1 MIEFTDPYGTYATRE
16 ELGRPWGC
24 SRDQA
29 ELWWASVGEE
39 GRDGILLSRC
49 YDRLPVEKCL
59 PFPGLIMLP
68 FLSMRVDRFRRN

>member
-1 MIEFTDPYGTYATRE
+1 MIEFTDPHVTYATRE

-29 ELWWASVGEE
+29 ELWWTSVGEE

-59 PFPGLIMLP
+59 PLTNPIMLS
-68 FLSMRVDRFRRN
+68 FLSMRMNRFHRN